1 MNRFSGR
8 HAVVTGTGSGIGRA
22 TARRLAEEGAA
33 VACLDLPGADD
44 TATEIADA
52 GGRAMAIPCDV
63 SDAAAVTQAVD
74 RAVDE
79 LGGIDIVCN
88 IAGIGHFAWSHEET
102 PEAFDRIVNVNLHGT
117 FYVSRAAL
125 PHMLSTGGGVIINTA
140 STAGLIGQPW
150 SAAYCASKGG
160 VVMMTKAMA
169 HEYRGK
175 GIRVNAIAPGGTN
188 TNIINSF
195 STLPAGAEF
204 REMARIMTPMGQCEP
219 EEIAA
224 AFAYVASD
232 EARYMTGAIVSIDGG
247 ITA

>member
-1 MNRFSGR
+1 MNRLAGK
-8 HAVVTGTGSGIGRA
+8 HAVITGTGSGIGRA
-22 TARRLAEEGAA
+22 TALRLAEEGAA
-33 VACLDLPGADD
+33 IACLDLQGADD
-44 TATEIADA
+44 TAAAINAA
-52 GGRAMAIPCDV
+52 GGTAIATVCDV
-63 SDAAAVTQAVD
+63 SDAAAVT
-74 RAVDE
+74 RAVDAAVEE

-88 IAGIGHFAWSHEET
+88 IAGIGHFAWSHEES
-102 PEAFDRIVNVNLHGT
+102 PESFDRIVNVNLHGT

-125 PHMLSTGGGVIINTA
+125 PHLLSTGGGVIINTA

-169 HEYRGK
+169 YEYRGK
-175 GIRVNAIAPGGTN
+175 AIRVNAIAPGGTN

-195 STLPAGAEF
+195 STLPPGADF
-204 REMARIMTPMGQCEP
+204 KEMARIMSPMGQCEP

-232 EARYMTGAIVSIDGG
+232 EARYMTGAIISIDGG